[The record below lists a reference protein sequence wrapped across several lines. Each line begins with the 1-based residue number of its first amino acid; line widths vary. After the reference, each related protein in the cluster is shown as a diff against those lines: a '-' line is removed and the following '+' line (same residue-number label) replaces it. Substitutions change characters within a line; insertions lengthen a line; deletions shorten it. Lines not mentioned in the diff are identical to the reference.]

1 MGVAAA
7 RPHPKC
13 GCAWLHLEPPPL
25 IKIVRN
31 HDWLTSSNIEIS
43 ATRRE
48 DTPLLHI
55 QLRPNLFKPCE
66 KSDTFYLFQAY
77 ELDWRQLALLNDL

>member
-13 GCAWLHLEPPPL
+13 GRAWLHLEPPFE
-25 IKIVRN
+25 V
-31 HDWLTSSNIEIS
+31 S
-43 ATRRE
+43 ATRLE
-48 DTPLLHI
+48 DKLLLHI
-55 QLRPNLFKPCE
+55 QLRPKFFKPCE

-77 ELDWRQLALLNDL
+77 ELDWQQLVLLNAL